1 MKHTSYLTTLCITVG
16 LTLIGLSACGSSK
29 KEKPDETIQELL
41 PDKMAEVSVMSL
53 TKTDFKHELVSN
65 GKISARN
72 IAEINFKT
80 ADVITEVFVR
90 NGDRV
95 VKGQRIAILN
105 TFALKN
111 KLRQAKDALEQS
123 KLELQDVLIGQGY
136 HISHFDEVPDEVMK
150 LAKVKSRFN
159 AAQTNYDM
167 ARYTLEKAT
176 LTAPISGTIA
186 NLFAKPQTMSNP
198 SKPFCSIIDM
208 HSLEVSFNVLENEL
222 GFIKKKDAVKMVPF
236 SMPNLEIKGQV
247 IEINPW
253 VDANGMVKVKA
264 SVNYHARLVEGMN
277 VRVSAFRSA
286 GKQWVVPK
294 TAVVLR
300 TGKQVLF
307 TAVEGKAVWCYVTT
321 GLENATSYTIT
332 SKALKDGD
340 QIIVS
345 GNTNLAHESPIK
357 IIDE

>member
-1 MKHTSYLTTLCITVG
+1 MKHTSYLTTLCITMG
-16 LTLIGLSACGSSK
+16 LALSVLYACDSSK
-29 KEKPDETIQELL
+29 KEKPDEIVQKLL
-41 PDKMAEVSVMSL
+41 PDKAAEVRVMPL

-65 GKISARN
+65 GRISART

-80 ADVITEVFVR
+80 ADVITEIVVR

-111 KLRQAKDALEQS
+111 KLKQAKDALEQS

-136 HISHFDEVPDEVMK
+136 HISHFDEVPDDVMQ
-150 LAKVKSRFN
+150 LAKVKSHFN
-159 AAQTNYDM
+159 TAQTNSDM
-167 ARYTLEKAT
+167 ARYELEKAT

-186 NLFAKPQTMSNP
+186 NLFAKSQTMSNP

-208 HSLEVSFNVLENEL
+208 HSFEVSFNVLENEL
-222 GFIKKKDAVKMVPF
+222 GFIKKGDNVTIVPF
-236 SMPNLEIKGQV
+236 SMANLEIKGRV

-253 VDANGMVKVKA
+253 VDENGMVRVKA
-264 SVNYHARLVEGMN
+264 SVDYHARLVEGMN

-300 TGKQVLF
+300 TGKQVIF
-307 TAVEGKAVWCYVTT
+307 TAVDGKAIWCYVTT
-321 GLENATSYTIT
+321 GLENATSFTIT

-357 IIDE
+357 IIEE